1 MFTRLF
7 LLFTVVPAVEF
18 YLLIQLGQLLGA
30 GPTVALILLTGV
42 LGASMARTQGL
53 AVLQGIQAEAAQGF
67 PSGERIVEGLL
78 ILVGGVLLVTP
89 GVLTDFFGLSLIAP
103 PTRRFLAPR
112 VKRWFMARAQVTA
125 AGGGFGPGPAG
136 PIGPGST
143 PTPKPGGGS
152 PFEHPVV

>member
-7 LLFTVVPAVEF
+7 LLFTVVPALEF

-30 GPTVALILLTGV
+30 GATVALILLTGV
-42 LGASMARTQGL
+42 VGASMARGQGL
-53 AVLQGIQAEAAQGF
+53 AVLQQIQTEAAQGF
-67 PSGERIVEGLL
+67 PSGDRLVEGLL

-112 VKRWFMARAQVTA
+112 VKAAFLARAQVTTI
-125 AGGGFGPGPAG
+125 GGFPPPQGGPTGP
-136 PIGPGST
+136 S
-143 PTPKPGGGS
+143 GS
-152 PFEHPVV
+152 PPPSPGTGTPFDHPVV